1 MKCSIL
7 IKPETVLVNQISVS
21 VLSGE
26 VHLMALLFLLTAVFP
41 IQKQLNFGALD
52 NYHLTVLTTRQVTFF
67 WQPLANLQTRS
78 APYGYPL
85 RTELDWESCALEM
98 VIILSLSFLYFAWLE
113 RCETPV

>member
-1 MKCSIL
+1 
-7 IKPETVLVNQISVS
+7 
-21 VLSGE
+21 
-26 VHLMALLFLLTAVFP
+26 MALLFLLTAVFP